1 MAESEYTVH
10 YADNISV
17 GTATITVIDNPGG
30 TYTFNAVSAS
40 FAITPK
46 TVNVVVTP
54 SQTSY
59 EYDGTAKEP
68 AVTVMTG
75 DEIIPASEY
84 DVVYSDNVNAGTG
97 KVTVTSKAGN
107 SRSFTANA
115 TFTIAAKEVAAS
127 AVQTAVTTDAA
138 GKTVLTVTVEGK
150 VVSTQVID
158 PTKAVDDGQVKITPA
173 DDGKGTITLTI
184 APGASASYS
193 FPAVTKTVTYTVKPA
208 TPVIGKVSGGKK
220 KLTVNWTAMTGV
232 DGYQIQ
238 YGLKKSKVKT
248 VTVANAAA
256 AKKIVKKLKARKKY
270 WVRICAYK
278 NDATRKPVC
287 SDWSAWKSVKTK

>member
-1 MAESEYTVH
+1 MYS
-10 YADNISV
+10 DNINV
-17 GTATITVIDNPGG
+17 GTATVTVKDAAGG
-30 TYTFNAVSAS
+30 NYTFTDVTAT
-40 FAITPK
+40 FTITAKPVTA
-46 TVNVVVTP
+46 TVALAE
-54 SQTSY
+54 TSY
-59 EYDGTAKEP
+59 TYDGTEKKP
-68 AVTVMTG
+68 AVTVTVDG
-75 DEIIPASEY
+75 TTVSATEY

-107 SRSFTANA
+107 NRSFIATA
-115 TFTIAAKEVAAS
+115 TFTIAAKTYAAED
-127 AVQTAVTTDAA
+127 VKTEVTTDPATGA
-138 GKTVLTVTVEGK
+138 ITLTVIIEGKT
-150 VVSTQVID
+150 VSTQVID
-158 PTKAVDDGQVKITPA
+158 PTKAVDDGQVKVTPA

-184 APGASASYS
+184 TPGASASYS

-208 TPVIGKVSGGKK
+208 VPVIGKVSGGKK

-256 AKKIVKKLKARKKY
+256 AKKVVKKLKARKKY

-278 NDATRKPVC
+278 NDATGKPVC